1 MQRTTQMKTELNNVT
16 NLNNGSIDEQLI
28 SALARLLQQQRDEI
42 LSNGKTLRL
51 DFSVDGN
58 EILDEVDMAL
68 ADTERGMK
76 MRLGNR
82 ESLYFR
88 KVEEAL
94 LRIKEG
100 TYGLCTG
107 CGEQIGLKRL
117 EARPTAELCIE
128 CKEAAEK
135 SENLNAEGRRHKSL
149 GESVDFKG

>member
-1 MQRTTQMKTELNNVT
+1 MKKDLNKVNEL
-16 NLNNGSIDEQLI
+16 SIQALLVQLQ
-28 SALARLLQQQRDEI
+28 AQRDEL
-42 LSNGKTLRL
+42 LSNGKTIRV
-51 DFSVDGN
+51 DFSVDQN

-100 TYGLCTG
+100 TYGLCLD
-107 CGEQIGLKRL
+107 CGSQIGLKRL

-135 SENLNAEGRRHKSL
+135 SEALNAEGRRHKSL
-149 GESVDFKG
+149 GEAVDFKV

>member
-1 MQRTTQMKTELNNVT
+1 MQANTLNKNDLQSLELL
-16 NLNNGSIDEQLI
+16 LNK
-28 SALARLLQQQRDEI
+28 QREEI
-42 LSNGKTLRL
+42 LSNGKTLRV
-51 DFSVDGN
+51 DFNINKD
-58 EILDEVDMAL
+58 EMLDEVDMAMN
-68 ADTERGMK
+68 DIEQGMK

-100 TYGLCTG
+100 TYGLCLQCDG
-107 CGEQIGLKRL
+107 QISVKRL

-135 SENLNAEGRRHKSL
+135 SELLNAEGRRHKSL
-149 GESVDFKG
+149 GEQVDFKA

>member
-1 MQRTTQMKTELNNVT
+1 MQANILDKNQLQFLEL
-16 NLNNGSIDEQLI
+16 
-28 SALARLLQQQRDEI
+28 LLQKQREEI
-42 LSNGKTLRL
+42 LSNGKTLRV
-51 DFSVDGN
+51 DFNINKD
-58 EILDEVDMAL
+58 EMLDEVDMAMN
-68 ADTERGMK
+68 DIEQGMK

-100 TYGLCTG
+100 TYGLCLNCDG
-107 CGEQIGLKRL
+107 QISVKRL

-135 SENLNAEGRRHKSL
+135 SELLNAEGRRHKSL
-149 GESVDFKG
+149 GEQVDFKA

>member
-1 MQRTTQMKTELNNVT
+1 MKKEISLDVALKSLSLLLN
-16 NLNNGSIDEQLI
+16 
-28 SALARLLQQQRDEI
+28 QQRDEI
-42 LSNGKTLRL
+42 LANGKTLRV

-88 KVEEAL
+88 KIEEAL
-94 LRIKEG
+94 LRMKEG
-100 TYGLCTG
+100 VYGLCTQ

-135 SENLNAEGRRHKSL
+135 NENLNAEGRRHKSL
-149 GESVDFKG
+149 GDSVDFKV